1 MLQREFAKRSVGTG
15 TRPRVL
21 HNDRSRPARPAS
33 SLDMS
38 TILHLTKQLTHAYIE
53 ASKYSEPGRRTWFAL
68 PLLIVIATY
77 HFIVIGLFSRKKYQ
91 RV

>member
-53 ASKYSEPGRRTWFAL
+53 GKYSEPARRT
-68 PLLIVIATY
+68 
-77 HFIVIGLFSRKKYQ
+77 
-91 RV
+91 